1 METREGSPE
10 TFECGL
16 DRFIRDYEISLGQK
30 GWSSYGEGG
39 RGMRSCR
46 PTTYLILGPPGIG
59 FSLSHVRL
67 SVT

>member
-16 DRFIRDYEISLGQK
+16 DRFIRVYEISLGQK

-46 PTTYLILGPPGIG
+46 PTTSQNLRPRFDNTTRIREVFIY
-59 FSLSHVRL
+59 
-67 SVT
+67 